1 MLLLQL
7 ASELHQTLLVLLIMG
22 SICTVCKP
30 YSCWA
35 PTGMACFWQMG
46 GPEGVFRT
54 EQYTLI
60 TGMAKGMLMHAV
72 PRPGLATA

>member
-1 MLLLQL
+1 MVLVTVYAVL
-7 ASELHQTLLVLLIMG
+7 AR
-22 SICTVCKP
+22 VC
-30 YSCWA
+30 SSLTA
-35 PTGMACFWQMG
+35 LTDVARAAQMG

>member
-1 MLLLQL
+1 MTVSSVLISVG
-7 ASELHQTLLVLLIMG
+7 SEAMAL
-22 SICTVCKP
+22 
-30 YSCWA
+30 
-35 PTGMACFWQMG
+35 TGVPRVRQMG